1 MTFALVLGG
10 GGTSGV
16 AWQAGILKGLR
27 DAGVDLTHS
36 DLMVGT
42 SAGAIVGASLAS
54 GEDIDAL
61 YARQIA
67 PPPATPPRDVT
78 ALMRARAELQKP
90 GDMTPLNTAAL
101 IRLGEMALAAPTE
114 SEESRLATVRS
125 YLPADAS
132 WPDRALLITS
142 IDVATGV
149 LNVWSKDSD
158 VPLLEAV
165 ASSCAAPMIAP
176 PATINERRYM
186 DAGVLSGTN
195 AHLASGHD
203 LVIVLAIMREGPGMK
218 SHEIEKLRAEG
229 ARVEV
234 VAPDARSAA
243 AIFPNILDLTKRA
256 AAAEAGRAQG
266 SEIAAMVRSWVRRS
280 QKNPQER

>member
-10 GGTSGV
+10 GGSSGV

-27 DAGVDLTHS
+27 DAGVDLTYS

-54 GEDIDAL
+54 GEDVDAL
-61 YARQIA
+61 YARQVA

-90 GDMTPLNTAAL
+90 GDLTPLSAELL
-101 IRLGEMALAAPTE
+101 IKLGAMALAAPTE

-125 YLPADAS
+125 YLPAAAS
-132 WPDRALLITS
+132 WPERAFLVTA
-142 IDVATGV
+142 IDVASGV
-149 LNVWSKDSD
+149 LTVWNKDSN
-158 VPLLEAV
+158 VSLVEAV

-176 PATINERRYM
+176 PTTINGRRYM

-195 AHLASGHD
+195 AHLASGYD
-203 LVIVLAIMREGPGMK
+203 LVIVLAVSREGPGVM
-218 SHEIEKLRAEG
+218 SDEVEKLRAEG

-243 AIFPNILDLTKRA
+243 AIFPNILDLAKRA
-256 AAAEAGRAQG
+256 QAAEAGRAQG
-266 SEIAAMVRSWVRRS
+266 AEMAAMVRSWVRRS
-280 QKNPQER
+280 QKSRQG

>member
-16 AWQAGILKGLR
+16 AWETGILKGLR

-36 DLMVGT
+36 DLIVGT
-42 SAGAIVGASLAS
+42 SAGAIVGACIAS
-54 GEDIDAL
+54 GEDVDAL
-61 YARQIA
+61 YARQLA
-67 PPPATPPRDVT
+67 SPPATPPRDIT
-78 ALMRARAELQKP
+78 ALLKARAELQRP
-90 GDMTPLNTAAL
+90 GDLTPLSAAGL

-125 YLPADAS
+125 YLPAAATWS
-132 WPDRALLITS
+132 DRAFLITT
-142 IDVATGV
+142 IDVVSGELV
-149 LNVWSKDSD
+149 VWSKDSN
-158 VPLLEAV
+158 VPLANAV

-176 PATINERRYM
+176 PATINGRRYM
-186 DAGVLSGTN
+186 DAGVLSATN
-195 AHLASGHD
+195 AHLASGYD
-203 LVIVLAIMREGPGMK
+203 LVIVLAISREGPGVM
-218 SHEIEKLRAEG
+218 SNEVEKLRSEG

-256 AAAEAGRAQG
+256 AAAESSRAQG
-266 SEIAAMVRSWVRRS
+266 SEMAAMVRSWLRRS
-280 QKNPQER
+280 QKNLQG